1 MILKI
6 DNQWLCRVIRYF
18 LACRSTYKL
27 GGLRVRTGPASFVDR
42 FTDAMRL
49 TNFLLFAP
57 LTVGSPTQTG
67 QVSYDGYQVFSIT
80 PSSVQE
86 ARALQERFSRYHTHP
101 IRDALSIA
109 VPPEE
114 VGSFTSLGLDAH
126 VVNKDLGKY
135 IRSISKSATYDRAL
149 HKRGELP
156 DLSWFDTYH
165 AYSDHLEYWDSLV
178 QAFPNNSEKFSIG
191 NSYENRTIYAYR
203 LFGDT
208 EKGAWKDGKSRERV
222 EKPVILWHATVHARE
237 VQ

>member
-1 MILKI
+1 
-6 DNQWLCRVIRYF
+6 
-18 LACRSTYKL
+18 
-27 GGLRVRTGPASFVDR
+27 VDR

-49 TNFLLFAP
+49 TTLLLFTP

-67 QVSYDGYQVFSIT
+67 QTSRKEAVSYDGYQVFSVT

-86 ARALQERFSRYHTHP
+86 ARALQERFSRYHTQP

-114 VGSFTSLGLDAH
+114 VGSFVSLGLDAR

-135 IRSISKSATYDRAL
+135 IRSISKSETYNRAL

-165 AYSDHLEYWDSLV
+165 AYADHLEYWDNLV
-178 QAFPNNSEKFSIG
+178 QAFPENSEKFPIG
-191 NSYENRTIYAYR
+191 NSYENRTLYAYR

-208 EKGAWKDGKSRERV
+208 EKGTWNDGRSRERV